1 MRPVREDIEFARVV
15 IRLEAAAVAALE
27 ALLDERFERA
37 VELVLGCE
45 GHVVT
50 TGMGKSGL
58 IAQKLSATL
67 ASTGTPSFFL
77 HPAEAIHGDLGR
89 VAPKDLVLALSNS
102 GATDEV
108 LRLVPSVKQIGARL
122 IAITRSTDSPLAR
135 HADCV
140 LPLGALPEACPV
152 GLAPTTSTTAQ
163 LALGDAL
170 AMAVA
175 KRRKFSREDYALY
188 HPGGELGRSLLRVS
202 ELMRDAAA
210 VPPARVGTITKDA
223 LVEAGGL
230 GRRPG
235 ALPVVSADGKLAG
248 LLTDGDVRRHVLRD
262 PAFVKKPL
270 EAVMT
275 PKPLTIRADQ
285 LAAEAWRMMK
295 ERNFDELPVV
305 DRDGRYLGLLDVQD
319 LLAAGF
325 AAEGG

>member
-1 MRPVREDIEFARVV
+1 VREDIEFARQV

-27 ALLDERFERA
+27 ALLDERFARA
-37 VELVLGCE
+37 VELVLGCK
-45 GHVVT
+45 GHVVA

-58 IAQKLSATL
+58 IAQKVSATL

-89 VAPKDLVLALSNS
+89 VGPDDLVIALSNS

-108 LRLVPSVKQIGARL
+108 LRLVPGAKRLGAKL
-122 IAITRSTDSPLAR
+122 IAITRSPDSPLAR

-140 LPLGALPEACPV
+140 LPLGAVPEACPV

-175 KRRKFSREDYALY
+175 KRRNFSREEYALY

-202 ELMRDAAA
+202 ELMRDAKEVA
-210 VPPARVGTITKDA
+210 PARVGTVTREA
-223 LVEAGGL
+223 LVQAGGL

-235 ALPVVSADGKLAG
+235 ALPIVGPDGKLMG
-248 LLTDGDVRRHVLRD
+248 LLTDGDVRRHVLKDAGFIGRPIED
-262 PAFVKKPL
+262 
-270 EAVMT
+270 VMT
-275 PKPLTIRADQ
+275 RAPAAVRADQ
-285 LAAEAWRMMK
+285 LAAEAWRVMK
-295 ERNFDELPVV
+295 ERNFDEMPVV
-305 DRDGRYLGLLDVQD
+305 DAEGRYLGLLDVQD
-319 LLAAGF
+319 LLEAGF
-325 AAEGG
+325 TSEGG

>member
-1 MRPVREDIEFARVV
+1 VREDIEFARQVV
-15 IRLEAAAVAALE
+15 RLEAAAVAALE
-27 ALLDERFERA
+27 ALLDERFGRA
-37 VELVLGCE
+37 VDLVLACE

-89 VAPKDLVLALSNS
+89 VAPKDLVIALSNS

-122 IAITRSTDSPLAR
+122 VAITGVLDSPLAR
-135 HADCV
+135 EADCV

-175 KRRKFSREDYALY
+175 KRRNFSREDYALY
-188 HPGGELGRSLLRVS
+188 HPGGELGRSLLRVV
-202 ELMRDAAA
+202 ELMRRADL
-210 VPPARVGTITKDA
+210 VPAARVGTVTKDA

-262 PAFVKKPL
+262 PSFVKKPI

-285 LAAEAWRMMK
+285 LAAEAWHMMK

-305 DRDGRYLGLLDVQD
+305 DHEGRYLGLLDVQD
-319 LLAAGF
+319 LLDAGF
-325 AAEGG
+325 ASGRG

>member
-1 MRPVREDIEFARVV
+1 VREDIEFARQV

-27 ALLDERFERA
+27 ALLDERFGRA
-37 VELVLGCE
+37 VEMVLACE

-89 VAPKDLVLALSNS
+89 VAPKDLVIALSNS

-108 LRLVPSVKQIGARL
+108 LRLVPSVKQLGARL
-122 IAITRSTDSPLAR
+122 VAITRGLDSPLAR
-135 HADCV
+135 HADCC

-163 LALGDAL
+163 IALGDAL

-188 HPGGELGRSLLRVS
+188 HPGGELGRSLLRVR
-202 ELMRDAAA
+202 ELMRGAAEVA
-210 VPPARVGTITKDA
+210 PARVGTITRQA
-223 LVEAGGL
+223 LVDAGGL

-235 ALPVVSADGKLAG
+235 ALPVVSEDGKLKG

-262 PAFVKKPL
+262 ARFIDQPI
-270 EAVMT
+270 ETVMT
-275 PKPLTIRADQ
+275 TAPLAARADQ

-305 DRDGRYLGLLDVQD
+305 DGDGRYVGLLDVQD
-319 LLAAGF
+319 LLEAGF
-325 AAEGG
+325 TSEGG

>member
-1 MRPVREDIEFARVV
+1 VREDIDFARQV

-27 ALLDERFERA
+27 ALLDERFGRA
-37 VELVLGCE
+37 VDLVLGCE

-50 TGMGKSGL
+50 TGMGKSGM

-89 VAPKDLVLALSNS
+89 VAPKDLVIALSNS

-122 IAITRSTDSPLAR
+122 VAITRGLDSPLAR
-135 HADCV
+135 EADCV

-175 KRRKFSREDYALY
+175 KRRNFSREDYALY
-188 HPGGELGRSLLRVS
+188 HPGGELGRSLLRVG
-202 ELMRDAAA
+202 ELMRRADL
-210 VPPARVGTITKDA
+210 VPPARVGTVTKDA

-235 ALPVVSADGKLAG
+235 ALPVVGADGKLAG

-262 PAFVKKPL
+262 PSFVKKPI

-305 DRDGRYLGLLDVQD
+305 DHEGRYLGLLDVQD
-319 LLAAGF
+319 LLDAGF
-325 AAEGG
+325 SSGRG

>member
-1 MRPVREDIEFARVV
+1 MREDIDFARQV

-27 ALLDERFERA
+27 ALLDERFGRA
-37 VELVLGCE
+37 VDLVLGCE

-58 IAQKLSATL
+58 IARKLSATL

-89 VAPKDLVLALSNS
+89 VAPKDLVIALSNS
-102 GATDEV
+102 GSTDEV
-108 LRLVPSVKQIGARL
+108 LRLIPSVKQIGARL
-122 IAITRSTDSPLAR
+122 VAITRGLDSPLAR
-135 HADCV
+135 EADCV

-175 KRRKFSREDYALY
+175 KRRNFSREDYALY
-188 HPGGELGRSLLRVS
+188 HPGGELGRSLLRVF
-202 ELMRDAAA
+202 ELMRKADL
-210 VPPARVGTITKDA
+210 VPAARVGTVTKDA

-262 PAFVKKPL
+262 PSFVKKPI

-305 DRDGRYLGLLDVQD
+305 DHEGRYLGLLDVQD
-319 LLAAGF
+319 LLDAGF
-325 AAEGG
+325 ASGRG

>member
-1 MRPVREDIEFARVV
+1 VREDIEFARQV

-27 ALLDERFERA
+27 ALLDGRFATA

-45 GHVVT
+45 GHVIV

-89 VAPKDLVLALSNS
+89 VAPKDLVIALSNS

-122 IAITRSTDSPLAR
+122 VAITRNPDSPLAR

-188 HPGGELGRSLLRVS
+188 HPGGELGRSLLRVR
-202 ELMRDAAA
+202 ELMRGAEE
-210 VPPARVGTITKDA
+210 VPPARVGTITKQA
-223 LVEAGGL
+223 LLDAGGL

-235 ALPVVSADGKLAG
+235 ALPVVGQGGELMG

-262 PAFVKKPL
+262 AAFIGHPIEK
-270 EAVMT
+270 VMT
-275 PKPLTIRADQ
+275 PKPLSVREDQ

-295 ERNFDELPVV
+295 EKNFDELPVV
-305 DRDGRYLGLLDVQD
+305 DGDGRYLGLLDVQD

-325 AAEGG
+325 ASEGG

>member
-1 MRPVREDIEFARVV
+1 MREDIDFARQV

-27 ALLDERFERA
+27 ALLDERFGRA
-37 VELVLGCE
+37 VDLVLGCE

-50 TGMGKSGL
+50 TGMGKSGM

-89 VAPKDLVLALSNS
+89 VAPKDLVIALSNS

-122 IAITRSTDSPLAR
+122 VAITRGLDSPLAR
-135 HADCV
+135 EADCV

-175 KRRKFSREDYALY
+175 KRRNFSREDYALY
-188 HPGGELGRSLLRVS
+188 HPGGELGRSLLRVG
-202 ELMRDAAA
+202 ELMRRADL
-210 VPPARVGTITKDA
+210 VPPARVGTVTKDA

-235 ALPVVSADGKLAG
+235 ALPVVGADGKLAG

-262 PAFVKKPL
+262 PSFVKKPI

-305 DRDGRYLGLLDVQD
+305 DHEGRYLGLLDVQD
-319 LLAAGF
+319 LLDAGF
-325 AAEGG
+325 SSGRG